1 MKRMFS
7 QIFCFC
13 FISNWPFS
21 IEKIILHFYRP
32 NFMRLQEVIFLL
44 LGRPWSPLQDILVY
58 HLEWEMCKRII
69 RTGNHCSPKKVNS
82 TGDELVWLQY
92 IKWYIKECICKN
104 RFKTSKKCQ
113 WFTRLLWNK
122 CHFFC
127 DKNLDYLRR
136 HKFKF

>member
-1 MKRMFS
+1 MLPVKRFERS
-7 QIFCFC
+7 VL
-13 FISNWPFS
+13 
-21 IEKIILHFYRP
+21 KIILHFYRP

-44 LGRPWSPLQDILVY
+44 LGRSWSALQDILGY

-69 RTGNHCSPKKVNS
+69 RTGNLCSPQKVNS

-92 IKWYIKECICKN
+92 IKWYIKERLCKN
-104 RFKTSKKCQ
+104 CFKTFKKCQ
-113 WFTRLLWNK
+113 WFTGLHWNK
-122 CHFFC
+122 CDFFC